1 MTDKEIAYHFG
12 IEGSTA
18 WRNKT
23 GANGENKAL
32 LMKVLSDLP
41 IEFVLNR
48 IKLYERDNEL
58 LCIKKTDKV
67 IEDNSWPYPRP
78 L

>member
-1 MTDKEIAYHFG
+1 MTDKEIATHFG

-23 GANGENKAL
+23 GANGKEKVL

-41 IEFVLNR
+41 IEYVLNR
-48 IKLYERDNEL
+48 IELYKRDEEILSLSNPHESKEL
-58 LCIKKTDKV
+58 
-67 IEDNSWPYPRP
+67 SS
-78 L
+78 

>member
-1 MTDKEIAYHFG
+1 MTDKEIATYFG

-23 GANGENKAL
+23 GVNGKEKVL

-41 IEFVLNR
+41 IEYVLNR
-48 IKLYERDNEL
+48 IELYKRDEEILASQNHQLGKEL
-58 LCIKKTDKV
+58 
-67 IEDNSWPYPRP
+67 NS
-78 L
+78 